1 MVRAF
6 FSTLNSTTVA
16 GMKKI
21 GLTGGIGSGKSTVA
35 AMLAE
40 AGFRIVDAD
49 KIARE
54 IMEPGSPVLSNVA
67 EEFGHDVLKVD
78 GSLDRAE
85 LARRAFADKGATQR
99 LNAITHPAIRSES
112 HRQFIQAEADGVAVS
127 VYDMPLL
134 IELGLN
140 KDMDLTVVVDVAAE
154 ERVKRLVSSRGLD
167 EADAR
172 ARIKQQI
179 GDDARKAAADWIIDN
194 NGPLEELAP
203 QVKRL
208 IDAVKTGEAFQ

>member
-1 MVRAF
+1 
-6 FSTLNSTTVA
+6 
-16 GMKKI
+16 MKKI

-40 AGFRIVDAD
+40 AGFRVVDAD
-49 KIARE
+49 RIARE
-54 IMEPGSPVLSNVA
+54 IMEPGSPVLAKVA
-67 EEFGHDVLKVD
+67 DEFGHDVLNTD

-85 LARRAFADKGATQR
+85 LARRAFANTDSTQH
-99 LNAITHPAIRSES
+99 LNAITHPAIRAES
-112 HRQFIQAEADGVAVS
+112 HRQFMQAEADGIAVA

-154 ERVKRLVSSRGLD
+154 ERVRRLVASRGLD

-179 GDDARKAAADWIIDN
+179 DDDARKSAADWVIDN
-194 NGPLEELAP
+194 NGPLEELDP
-203 QVKRL
+203 QVQRF
-208 IDAVKTGEAFQ
+208 ISAVQSGDAFR